1 MSDIDLPCLSDLPLT
16 LGQVVLRAAEAWP
29 DRPAA
34 GSAEQVWSFRALA
47 QRANHWAQSWLDAG
61 LQPGD
66 CVGVWLDKRL
76 DGVAAMLGVLMAGGV
91 LVPINPVLKAAQVH
105 HILRDCDAWGLVTLD
120 NRWSVLA
127 PVWGQGPDSGPS
139 QVAILPAADDGS
151 PWQWLQPSC
160 APVSR
165 VAAKPDGLA
174 VIFYTSGSTGLP
186 KGVMVSH
193 RNLIAGAVSV
203 SSYLSLCPDD
213 VLLAVLPLS
222 FDAGFS
228 QLTTALWSG
237 AQVALLNHLFPQDVL
252 KAIARHRVTGI
263 TAVPPLFSQ
272 LVALEWPEGCADS
285 LRFWANTGGRMP
297 IPVLRAMQAKAPQAT
312 PFLMYGL
319 TEAFRSTYLP
329 PQELSQRPDSM
340 GRAIPYA
347 EVHVINA
354 QGQACAPGEIGEL
367 VHAGPLVSLG
377 YWRRPED
384 QSLRFRSWPPAGA
397 TGTQETPPEQAV
409 YSGDLVR
416 KDEDGFLYFV
426 GRTDEMIKTSGYRV
440 SPTEVEQVALAS
452 GLAREAVAIGLDD
465 PALGQKICL
474 AVSALAGGEAGHDA
488 TRALLAHFRQ
498 HAPAYLCPRHV
509 VWVSEDLPRNPNGK
523 LDRVVWRSHAWI

>member
-1 MSDIDLPCLSDLPLT
+1 MSDIDLPCLSELPLT
-16 LGQVVLRAAEAWP
+16 LGQVVLRAAQAWP
-29 DRPAA
+29 DRPAIVSSDQA
-34 GSAEQVWSFRALA
+34 WSFRELA
-47 QRANHWAQSWLDAG
+47 QRANRWAQSMLDAG
-61 LQPGD
+61 LQPGG

-91 LVPINPVLKAAQVH
+91 LVPINPVLKASQVH

-120 NRWSVLA
+120 NRWSLLA
-127 PVWGQGPDSGPS
+127 PFLGQNPDSGPS
-139 QVAILPAADDGS
+139 QVAILPSTDDGVA
-151 PWQWLQPSC
+151 WRWLQPSC
-160 APVSR
+160 VPASG

-193 RNLIAGAVSV
+193 RNLIVGAVSV

-237 AQVALLNHLFPQDVL
+237 AQVVLLNHLFPQDVL
-252 KAIARHRVTGI
+252 KAFARHRVTGV
-263 TAVPPLFSQ
+263 TAVPPLFTQ
-272 LVALEWPEGCADS
+272 LVALPWPAGCADS

-297 IPVLRAMQAKAPQAT
+297 GPVLQAMQAKAPQAT

-329 PQELSQRPDSM
+329 PHELPLRPDSM

-347 EVHVINA
+347 EVHVVNA
-354 QGQACAPGEIGEL
+354 QGEACAPGEIGEL
-367 VHAGPLVSLG
+367 VHVGPLVSLG

-384 QSLRFRSWPPAGA
+384 QSLRFRPWPPANASGC
-397 TGTQETPPEQAV
+397 QEAPLGQAV

-416 KDEDGFLYFV
+416 KDDEGFLYFV

-465 PALGQKICL
+465 PVLGQKIAL
-474 AVSALAGGEAGHDA
+474 AVSLCTEGGAGHDG
-488 TRALLAHFRQ
+488 TQALLAYFRQ

-509 VWVSEDLPRNPNGK
+509 AWVSTDLPRNPNGK
-523 LDRVVWRSHAWI
+523 LDRVVWRSHAWV